1 MEWGLPMAPRS
12 VHQQESAPELTP
24 NPGSQGKQE
33 TPTPRVYKIYH
44 MTMISFQDIRKCM
57 FIFPLFNKKK
67 NLKHTQSTLS
77 NTSSELDKQGLGRIL
92 ATGLDLLII
101 WWTEIHSSKYREKG
115 FIIRHKSK

>member
-1 MEWGLPMAPRS
+1 MFRQMEQMEWGLPMAPRS

-57 FIFPLFNKKK
+57 FIFPLLIKKK
-67 NLKHTQSTLS
+67 SKIETVIVVFFQITKGIPAIFVKLKLKNPTPQ
-77 NTSSELDKQGLGRIL
+77 
-92 ATGLDLLII
+92 
-101 WWTEIHSSKYREKG
+101 EK
-115 FIIRHKSK
+115 FFEK